1 VTPAKVS
8 VIAQTLPLLSSAKSN
23 SSPQEEKTVSSPSP
37 NAGAVLPKESKPA
50 SVDTISISRQS
61 RQAMTD
67 VNKKEV
73 PIEQP
78 KREEPKKEN
87 GSVKSDRTTDQ
98 VQFVYDLNG
107 DLNIRYMDS
116 ANRLIYQVPSELMIH
131 LAEALS
137 KSGPS
142 VNTNA

>member
-1 VTPAKVS
+1 MTPAKVL
-8 VIAQTLPLLSSAKSN
+8 VIAQTLPLLSAAKS
-23 SSPQEEKTVSSPSP
+23 TSSPSDEKAIRSP
-37 NAGAVLPKESKPA
+37 SPDAGAVVPTESRPA

-61 RQAMTD
+61 RQAMTA
-67 VNKKEV
+67 VNKKDA
-73 PIEQP
+73 PPEQP
-78 KREEPKKEN
+78 KREEATKAN
-87 GSVKSDRTTDQ
+87 GSLKSHRTTAQ

-107 DLNIRYMDS
+107 DLSIRYMDS